1 MINWKSQANY
11 YFADIGD
18 LHLVLKEMKDCWQVS
33 MGFWVHSSASN
44 KRMMRPTSV
53 ITKFEKPCDL
63 SQAQLLTETYMEE
76 FIDEIVN
83 DFKE

>member
-18 LHLVLKEMKDCWQVS
+18 LHLVLKEMRDCWQVS
-33 MGFWVHSSASN
+33 MGFRVHSSTSG
-44 KRMMRPTSV
+44 KSMVRPTSV

-63 SQAQLLTETYMEE
+63 SQAQSLTDAYMEK